1 MDLESLQN
9 QNSNSIIFESIVGSH
24 AYGTAT
30 PKSDEDIKGI
40 FVLPPAALLS
50 LQTPP
55 QQVSDAKNDI
65 VYYSLARFLE
75 LALGATPN
83 IIELLFMPGECNRLR
98 TEYFDLLEQNRSLF
112 ITKQAYQ
119 SHVGYALAQ
128 IKKARGQNKWVN
140 NPQPENPPRRDN
152 FCWFVPRSDETALPL
167 RPVPIAESKIDLS
180 ECHASALEHAPFMY
194 RLYHYGSSA
203 KGVFR
208 GGKLVCES
216 IPIDDEKERC
226 TGLLIANEQ
235 AYDRALRDHRNY
247 WTWRKERN
255 ENRWETQESGRIDYD
270 AKNMMHT
277 FRLLMSGE
285 SILQNGFPIVRF
297 EGEQLEFLMN
307 VRNGAFKY
315 DELIERA
322 ESKSANLEELH
333 DRCKLPERPDSEK
346 AERLLKEITTDW
358 ESQYA

>member
-1 MDLESLQN
+1 MNLESLQN
-9 QNSNSIIFESIVGSH
+9 QNSNSIIFESVVGSQ

-30 PKSDEDIKGI
+30 PESDEDIKGI
-40 FVLPPAALLS
+40 FVQPAHSLLS
-50 LQTPP
+50 LQAPP
-55 QQVSDAKNDI
+55 QQVADAKNDV

-75 LALGATPN
+75 LALGANPN
-83 IIELLFMPGECNRLR
+83 IIELLFMPAECVRFR
-98 TEYFDLLEQNRSLF
+98 SEHFDLLERNRSLF

-128 IKKARGQNKWVN
+128 IKKARGQNKWIN
-140 NPQPENPPRRDN
+140 NPQPKSPPQRED
-152 FCWFVPRSDETALPL
+152 FCWFIPRQSEGPLPL
-167 RPVPIAESKIDLS
+167 RPIPLS
-180 ECHASALEHAPFMY
+180 EANLSLEECHASALEHAPSMY
-194 RLYHYGSSA
+194 RVYHYGASA

-216 IPIDDEKERC
+216 IPIDDEAERC
-226 TGLLIANEQ
+226 IGLLIANEQ

-255 ENRWETQESGRIDYD
+255 ESRWETQESGRIDYD

-297 EGEQLEFLMN
+297 EGEQLEFLMK
-307 VRNGAFKY
+307 VRNGSY
-315 DELIERA
+315 QYGELIELA
-322 ESKSANLEELH
+322 ESKSATLKGLH
-333 DRCKLPERPDSEK
+333 DRCDLQEAPDARDAEK
-346 AERLLKEITTDW
+346 LLKEITASW
-358 ESQYA
+358 ESKNT